1 MNIVLSLDYEVF
13 FGRRTGSV
21 ERSLIAPTQALLALA
36 ARYRVPL
43 VFFVDVLY
51 LQALQRAAL
60 SHAGPREDLAR
71 IQRQL
76 ADCVD
81 GGHELQLHL
90 HPHWVDARW
99 SDNGWQMDLRRYRL
113 HDFARDQIH
122 GLVQTG
128 VETLRCY
135 TDRISAFRAGGW
147 CLQPFEALHDALL
160 AAGIGIDSTVFA
172 GGHQHG
178 AGHDFDFRR
187 APRLSRWRFDRD
199 PLVPT
204 AHGRFLEVPIAS
216 HAVGPGFY
224 WRLALARQMKQ
235 AHHRPLGDGSA
246 MALGR
251 QDLARKLLWPST
263 SVVSID
269 GLKADFLEA
278 AYRRYRA
285 LGHADFV
292 VIGHPKAMTPHSLQR
307 LDDFLARHV
316 DDTYGGLNAY
326 AGTGPAGR
334 MDHSAPAPSPLGAV
348 A

>member
-1 MNIVLSLDYEVF
+1 MNIVLSLDYEIY
-13 FGRRTGSV
+13 FGRHTGSV
-21 ERSLIAPTQALLALA
+21 ERSLMAPTRALLALA

-60 SHAGPREDLAR
+60 TQAGPREDLAR

-76 ADCVD
+76 ADCVA

-99 SDNGWQMDLRRYRL
+99 SDSGWQMDLRRYRL
-113 HDFARDQIH
+113 HDFAPDQIQ
-122 GLVQTG
+122 GLVQRG

-135 TDRISAFRAGGW
+135 TDRVSAFRAGGW
-147 CLQPFEALHDALL
+147 CLQPFDALHDALL
-160 AAGIGIDSTVFA
+160 AAGITVDSTVFA
-172 GGHQHG
+172 GGYQHG

-187 APRLSRWRFDRD
+187 APRLSRWRFDHD
-199 PLVPT
+199 PLVPA
-204 AHGRFLEVPIAS
+204 AHGRFLEIPIAS
-216 HAVGPGFY
+216 HRVGPAFY
-224 WRLALARQMKQ
+224 WRLAWARRLKQ

-285 LGHADFV
+285 LGHTDFV
-292 VIGHPKAMTPHSLQR
+292 VIGHPKAVTPHSLQR

-316 DDTYGGLNAY
+316 DEAFCGLHACVEGSP
-326 AGTGPAGR
+326 AGWTGPGHPAAG
-334 MDHSAPAPSPLGAV
+334 PLGWV
-348 A
+348 V

>member
-1 MNIVLSLDYEVF
+1 MNIVLSLDYEVY

-51 LQALQRAAL
+51 LQALQDAARA
-60 SHAGPREDLAR
+60 HAGPRKDLAR

-76 ADCVD
+76 AACVH

-99 SDNGWQMDLRRYRL
+99 SDDGWQMDMRRYRL

-128 VETLRCY
+128 VDTLRCF
-135 TDRISAFRAGGW
+135 TGRVSAFRAGGW

-160 AAGIGIDSTVFA
+160 AAGIAIDSTVFA
-172 GGHQHG
+172 GGYQHG

-187 APRLSRWRFDRD
+187 APPLSRWRFDRD
-199 PLVPT
+199 PLVP
-204 AHGRFLEVPIAS
+204 AAQGRFLEVPIAS
-216 HAVGPGFY
+216 HLVGPGFY
-224 WRLALARQMKQ
+224 WRLALARRLKQ

-292 VIGHPKAMTPHSLQR
+292 VIGHPKAVTPHSLQR

-316 DDTYGGLNAY
+316 DENFCGLNACVD
-326 AGTGPAGR
+326 G
-334 MDHSAPAPSPLGAV
+334 HSAVQVDRCRPAAGPLRWV